1 MARPTLLLLPGLMC
15 DRATWAPQAEAFGS
29 RFDCIVPH
37 YGTLDSLPAMAAQVL
52 SEAPPGPLSVAGHSM
67 GGRIAFEMWAQAPQR
82 IQRLA
87 LLDTSYHPL
96 APGAEGE
103 RERNGRYAL
112 LDIARRHG
120 LRAMAR
126 EWAQGMVHPGRLGT
140 PVFEAVLDMFERSSV
155 EAFAA
160 QIEALLARRDATAL
174 LATIDVPTL
183 LLCGLDDGWS
193 PPSRHEFMQRRIA
206 GSRLEV
212 IDECGHMSTME
223 QPAAVNAALAE
234 WLGSPLAERA
244 APGGV

>member
-1 MARPTLLLLPGLMC
+1 MTRPTLLFLPGLMC
-15 DRATWAPQAEAFGS
+15 DRAAWAPQVEAFAP
-29 RFDCIVPH
+29 RFECVVPH

-52 SEAPPGPLSVAGHSM
+52 REAPPGPLAVAGHSM

-82 IQRLA
+82 IERLA

-103 RERNGRYAL
+103 RERSGRYAL
-112 LDIARRHG
+112 LDIAKRHG

-126 EWAQGMVHPGRLGT
+126 EWAKGMVHPSRLGA
-140 PVFEAVLDMFERSSV
+140 PVFEAVLDMFERGTV

-183 LLCGLDDGWS
+183 LLCGREDAWS

-206 GSRLEV
+206 GSRLAV
-212 IDECGHMSTME
+212 IEQCGHMSTME
-223 QPAAVNAALAE
+223 QPAAVNEALAD
-234 WLGSPLAERA
+234 WLGGPLGDRA
-244 APGGV
+244 APDGV